1 MDPLGQ
7 VITKVFTLRT
17 LAGAGLIQP
26 MRPDKLARIAITMAR
41 WGPTPAAGY
50 AAGAIRHPD
59 ATAIID
65 ELGQLTF
72 SEVHERTNGLAHAL
86 AERGIEEGDNVAI
99 LCRNHRGFVDITV
112 ALSKLGANGLFLNT
126 GFAAPQIKEVSE
138 REGAKAI
145 VFDEEFIELVEEG
158 AKDRMRLVAWTDGE
172 IDHTDDGLQRLPR
185 GGDPPHPSP

>member
-7 VITKVFTLRT
+7 VITKAFTPRA

-26 MRPDKLARIAITMAR
+26 IRPDKLARMALTMAR

-59 ATAIID
+59 HTAIID

-72 SEVHERTNGLAHAL
+72 QEVHERTNGLAHAL
-86 AERGIEEGDNVAI
+86 AERGIDEGDNAAP
-99 LCRNHRGFVDITV
+99 LCRNPRGFVHIAV

-126 GFAAPQIKEVSE
+126 GFAGPQVKEVCE
-138 REGAKAI
+138 REDAKAI
-145 VFDEEFIELVEEG
+145 
-158 AKDRMRLVAWTDGE
+158 
-172 IDHTDDGLQRLPR
+172 
-185 GGDPPHPSP
+185 